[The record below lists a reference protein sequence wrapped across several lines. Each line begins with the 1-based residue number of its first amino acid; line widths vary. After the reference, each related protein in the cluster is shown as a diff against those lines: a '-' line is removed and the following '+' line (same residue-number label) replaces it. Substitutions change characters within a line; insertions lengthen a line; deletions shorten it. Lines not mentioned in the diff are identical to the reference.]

1 MLTSRVRDSKGEERP
16 DGSDSVLPDSSPDN
30 VPGSPEPRWPAA
42 IALFAVG
49 GLRLALPPSFSAGP
63 NWLLLAVVAGLMLPT
78 IWALY
83 CRFERL
89 NKVLGYILSSIV
101 TADMIWSLY
110 HLVAAIPLHK
120 ELPVEMLRS
129 AATLWITN
137 ILVFASWYWRLDA
150 GGPRERERRGVHTDG
165 AFLFPQ
171 MTLDHQAKKAMGEER
186 WSPGFV
192 DYLFLA
198 FNTSTAFSPTD
209 SPVLSPWAKSLMMVQ
224 ALISFATVALLAARA
239 VNIL

>member
-1 MLTSRVRDSKGEERP
+1 V
-16 DGSDSVLPDSSPDN
+16 
-30 VPGSPEPRWPAA
+30 AA
-42 IALFAVG
+42 
-49 GLRLALPPSFSAGP
+49 
-63 NWLLLAVVAGLMLPT
+63 LMLPT

-83 CRFERL
+83 CRFEGL
-89 NKVLGYILSSIV
+89 NKVLGYILISIV
-101 TADMIWSLY
+101 TADMTWSLY

-120 ELPVEMLRS
+120 ESPVEMLRS
-129 AATLWITN
+129 AAALWITN

-171 MTLDHQAKKAMGEER
+171 MTLDQRAKEAMGEES

-224 ALISFATVALLAARA
+224 ALISFTTVALLAARA
-239 VNIL
+239 VNII